1 MNNTRIRKAMIDNDL
16 RQKEVASALGIR
28 VESFSR
34 LLRNP
39 LSDEKEEKILK
50 AILQLSDEK
59 RLM

>member
-16 RQKEVASALGIR
+16 RQKEVAAALGIR